1 MRFALKL
8 TQLLVITLLLN
19 MSISSSSWAVT
30 DDFER
35 ASLGTDW
42 AAHADMVIQNGKLH
56 YQGSTSGWKYPAI
69 YKGSG
74 VTNPNSAAIS
84 FSSAA
89 TDPNYAGVL
98 FVNSASATANGYLV
112 YKSGSSL
119 RLFKITNGEVPA
131 SGYQLDSKTATTD
144 VALSAGGTL
153 KVIFKSSNYSF
164 DIYVNNSLVGT
175 VTDITPGH
183 AYNLSTVYAGVIM
196 HGDPTK
202 NKDVELFTAENVS
215 TGSTDTTA
223 PNAVST
229 LAAGAVTSSTVALT
243 WTATGDDGATGT
255 ASQYDL
261 RYSTSAITAAN
272 FSSASQVSGEPTPK
286 AAGGSESYTVGGLQA
301 STKYYFAL
309 KVGDEVPNWSAIS
322 NLPSAT
328 TSASSGGSSGGG
340 LNIDWRCADVDQFNR
355 ASVGSD
361 WVADNFTI
369 LNEELATKS
378 TGTASSWNNIAVYNK
393 AGYIKTANYDAI
405 KISFKLSS
413 VSGNTLFAASAI
425 LSDITP
431 ANQNGF
437 ALYRTA
443 AEMRILSIVNGAI
456 QPTFTSVAKT
466 TTQLAAGAKLT
477 AAIRDSSNNKK
488 RVYFYINDQLDMSFV
503 VDSPLTS
510 YYAGV
515 IEYSNTGKNAIDN
528 FEVCLPGSNDA
539 SQMAMFHG
547 DNQTGTI
554 NNDVADSLAV
564 IIKNETGQVVEGVP
578 VTFSITQGRA
588 ELSVNNTSTFDG
600 KIWKECESGTKGGYA
615 TEGTDAGASGGK
627 YITTPGNIN
636 QTDTTPLTMTIYSP
650 QDLVYDLWIRYRAPD
665 NNHDRGYFKLDD
677 KDSLY
682 VRVPVSTNWAWY
694 KAGYYTISR
703 GVHTI
708 KVFVTKNPGWDWDK
722 ILLSDRIRNSSYIP
736 SGVGGSGPYFSNVSN
751 ALGVA
756 STRVRFSTDADT
768 NVVVQALGYKTD
780 GTTLLQG
787 APVNFTLNP
796 GPGPAAAMRKG
807 SAQDTLKGTPGAQ
820 MGEPI
825 QAIVVDSYGNRV
837 SGATVNFTL
846 IRGTGTLSTRQATS
860 NVNGEANTYLTLSLL
875 ETFYEIQATATGPT
889 GSALT
894 GSPLTF
900 YVKPGVPPQS
910 LEYVSGNNQEGF
922 SCDRLAAPLIVKV
935 LGKDGNPFPN
945 FPIEFAV
952 TAGNGTVSAMSP
964 ESYAAT
970 VTVSTG
976 TDGLAKVYWKTGSKA
991 GANTVEAR
999 ATGLQGT
1006 PITFSSVG
1014 KADVASSLKIVSG
1027 DKQKGPV
1034 GVKLDKPLVVKV
1046 ADKCG
1051 ENPISGFPVIFTV
1064 IQGTDAYINNSSNLN
1079 KPVTVLTGS
1088 DGTAQVIL
1096 YMGSAPNEQHLVRVT
1111 ATGLTPEQ
1119 VTFEATAG
1127 TAVAVALEY
1136 VSGNLQDTTVTHP
1149 LSKPFV
1155 VRTKGPYNTII
1166 ANHSVT
1172 FRVTK
1177 GSGNIGGQVEITTT
1191 SDNDGLARATLT
1203 VGTAAGDSVNVVEA
1217 TSTRSDNPNIQLD
1230 GSPIRFIAGG
1240 NADLPSRVERDETTN
1255 NQAAAAG
1262 ATLAKDIR
1270 VRVVDRYGNP
1280 ILNHN
1285 VTFEIQAGG
1294 GSFISGTNETT
1305 ILVVKTG
1312 KDGYAASK
1320 WKMPVALGPVRCIAT
1335 AVKEN
1340 GEGLSGNPVEFIAT
1354 SVTGDA
1360 YKMVKLVTADTLRGT
1375 AGRVLEQRL
1384 RVRVTDRNDLPK
1396 GGYFVTFMA
1405 TQGGGSVSNG
1415 VQSGTQQTVATSAD
1429 SGIAEVIWTLGTKSG
1444 IANNLVEARA
1454 AVTVNPTLVFKA
1466 TANPDAPN
1474 RLVEDKTAK
1483 DQIGKVGRP
1492 LTKPI
1497 KVQIVDQ
1504 YGNGVPAHP
1513 VVFTVQGVDSLRGNI
1528 NGLPFK
1534 EVLTDIDGNAQV
1546 EWTLGKRPGSRN
1558 NALEVTARNGNTLLT
1573 NAPYIFYATAT
1584 IDDPSLIVMVS
1595 DTAKLSLGTT
1605 RGAALSEPLR
1615 VRVTDMFKNA
1625 IANQEVVFE
1634 VTSSVEAEGGTLGGI
1649 TDKKVTLKTDSY
1661 GLASVIFY
1669 AGNKSGYK
1677 INRVEARAEFAGNKL
1692 NGSPVIFYITGRA
1705 SNASKI
1711 MSKFGNGQT
1720 GVVGKYL
1727 ADELQVIA
1735 MDQFN
1740 NPVARHPV
1748 TFRVIAGVAERGA
1761 LGADTLTTKIVET
1774 GADGIAKVTWRLG
1787 RTAGADKNMVE
1798 VTSTNG
1804 AAALEGSP
1812 QLFTAKA
1819 LPDVT
1824 DGKRSKIEAFPVE
1837 IPADGSSRSAIQ
1849 VTLKDRY
1856 DNAVSKTAVILDASG
1871 TNNIITQPMTTTDV
1885 NGQVTGYIASTKA
1898 GIKWLHA
1905 RDLNNQVVL
1914 NDSVK
1919 VTMKALAAFE
1929 IIKANTNHGDS
1940 QEGNVGTALPV
1951 PLRVYVRD
1959 RYGNPIVRFPVLFT
1973 PTQGGGQMLD
1983 GPQVMTD
1990 STGLAQARYLLG
2002 ANAGVNFIEAKAFDS
2017 STGAQLN
2024 NSPVRF
2030 TETGKKSQPS
2040 QLTKVSGEGQS
2051 AGPGQQLPDP
2061 LKVKVLDL
2069 SGQPIQGISVKFG
2082 VLLNDGNI
2090 ISTNPVKTDMYG
2102 IATATVVVGRTR
2114 GVNMYS
2120 AYLPDAPAITT
2131 VSFTATT
2138 ENGEATRLTYVSGN
2152 DQSGTVNRTLALP
2165 LCVRTED
2172 AYGNPVPN
2180 VPVNFAVIEDATV
2193 QAAGTLAGG
2202 LKASIVHSGGDG
2214 IACITFTPG
2223 TRAGLNRVQAT
2234 SAGLQPTNIVFSLY
2248 GKADYPYCMTDASK
2262 TSLRGQVNQ
2271 PMIDPIQVLVA
2282 DQYGNPAGGGIVQF
2296 VVMPQS
2302 GSLVEN
2308 AVVYSNSNGIAS
2320 VHWKLGKA
2328 GENLALA
2335 TASLPCGTP
2344 QITFRATGETNN
2356 YPILALPADQVAN
2369 ETQQLLF
2376 NVSATDGDGDQIY
2389 INAVRL
2395 PDGAVFDEP
2404 SGTRQFAWTPTTS
2417 QGRTEPYYAVFEV
2430 LDSRGGRDLDSVKIV
2445 VRNENKAPQW
2455 VSKSPLSDNTIVE
2468 YPATV
2473 EFSVQVVDP
2482 DGDQLYYTW
2491 KVDNAVA
2498 GNSASFF
2505 FDSRYYTRGYHY
2517 VTVEIFD
2524 QLTSITNT
2532 WIVDNKS
2539 AVEMKSFST
2548 AVVPYQGVQVVWET
2562 TREVDNLGFH
2572 VYRGYSESGLFS
2584 KITVELLPVSTD
2596 GKYRFLDKEAQAGQK
2611 YYYKI
2616 EDLSSS
2622 GETMMHGPVMA
2633 ELALPEKYE
2642 LSQNY
2647 PNPFNPTTQIRY
2659 QLPNADKVRIT
2670 IYNLTGQVVRTLV
2683 DAQVQAGYHITQW
2696 DGRSDQ
2702 GSAVGS
2708 GIYYYRIETKSYT
2721 MTRKMAML
2729 K

>member
-19 MSISSSSWAVT
+19 MSISSSSWAVS

-35 ASLGTDW
+35 ATLGTNW
-42 AAHADMVIQNGKLH
+42 AAHADMVILNGKLH
-56 YQGSTSGWKYPAI
+56 YQGSTSGWKYSAV

-74 VTNPNSAAIS
+74 VTNPNSVAIAY
-84 FSSAA
+84 SSAA

-112 YKSGSSL
+112 YKSGASL

-131 SGYQLDSKTATTD
+131 SGYQLDSKTATND
-144 VALSAGGTL
+144 VTLAAGGTL

-164 DIYVNNSLVGT
+164 DIYVNNNLVGT
-175 VTDITPGH
+175 VTDTTPGY
-183 AYNLSTVYAGVIM
+183 AYSLSTVYAGVMM

-215 TGSTDTTA
+215 TGTTDTTA

-229 LAAGAVTSSTVALT
+229 LAAGSATSSSVTLT
-243 WTATGDDGATGT
+243 WTATGDDAASGT
-255 ASQYDL
+255 ASQYDI
-261 RYSTSAITAAN
+261 RYSTSAITSAN
-272 FSSASQVSGEPTPK
+272 FSSATQVTGEPTPK
-286 AAGGSESYTVGGLQA
+286 AAGGSETFTVTGLQA
-301 STKYYFAL
+301 STTYYFSI
-309 KVGDEVPNWSAIS
+309 KVGDEVPNWSAVS
-322 NLPSAT
+322 NSPSAQ
-328 TSASSGGSSGGG
+328 TSASSGGTTGGG

-355 ASVGSD
+355 AAVGSE

-378 TGTASSWNNIAVYNK
+378 SGNASSWNNVAVYNK
-393 AGYIKTANYDAI
+393 SGYIKTSQYDAM

-413 VSGNTLFAASAI
+413 ISGNTLFAAPAI
-425 LSDITP
+425 LADVTP

-443 AEMRILSIVNGAI
+443 SEMRIFTIAAGVI
-456 QPTFTSVAKT
+456 QPTFTSVAKAT
-466 TTQLAAGAKLT
+466 ALLSAGAKLT
-477 AAIRDSSNNKK
+477 AAIKDTSNNKK
-488 RVYFYINDQLDMSFV
+488 RVYFYINDQLDMSFL
-503 VDSPLTS
+503 VDSPLTT

-528 FEVCLPGSNDA
+528 FEVCLPGSNEA
-539 SQMAMFHG
+539 SQMAMYHG
-547 DNQTGTI
+547 NNQTGAI
-554 NNDVADSLAV
+554 NTDAADSVAV
-564 IIKNETGQVVEGVP
+564 VIKNETGQTVEGIP
-578 VTFSITQGRA
+578 VAFSVTQGRA
-588 ELSVNNTSTFDG
+588 DLSVNNTSSFDG
-600 KIWKECESGTKGGYA
+600 KIWKECESGTKGGLA

-627 YITTPGNIN
+627 YITTPASVN
-636 QTDTTPLTMTIYSP
+636 QTGTTPLTLTIYSP
-650 QDLVYDLWIRYRAPD
+650 KDLVYDLWIRYRAPD
-665 NNHDRGYFKLDD
+665 TNHDRGFFKLDD

-682 VRVPVSTNWAWY
+682 IRVPVATSWSWY
-694 KAGYYTISR
+694 KAGYYTIKK
-703 GVHTI
+703 GVHTL

-722 ILLSDRIRNSSYIP
+722 ILLSDRVNNSSYIP
-736 SGVGGSGPYFSNVSN
+736 TGVGGTGPSFSNISN
-751 ALGVA
+751 ARGIA
-756 STRVRFSTDADT
+756 STRVHFSTDADT
-768 NVVVQALGYKTD
+768 NVIVQALGYKTD

-787 APVNFTLNP
+787 APVNFTLDPTP
-796 GPGPAAAMRKG
+796 GAAAAMKKG

-825 QAIVVDSYGNRV
+825 QAIITDSYGNRV
-837 SGATVNFTL
+837 SGTTVNFTL

-860 NVNGEANTYLTLSLL
+860 NANGEANTYLTLSLL
-875 ETFYEIQATATGPT
+875 ETFYEIQATATNT
-889 GSALT
+889 GGTALS

-900 YVKPGVPPQS
+900 YVKPGVPPQTM
-910 LEYVSGNNQEGF
+910 EYVSGNNQEGF
-922 SCDRLAAPLIVKV
+922 SCDKLATPLVVKV

-952 TAGNGTVSAMSP
+952 TAGGGTVSALSP
-964 ESYAAT
+964 ESYAST
-970 VTVSTG
+970 VTISTG
-976 TDGLAKVYWKTGSKA
+976 ADGLAKVYWKTGSKA
-991 GANTVEAR
+991 GANTLEAR

-1006 PITFSSVG
+1006 PITFSSLG
-1014 KADVASSLKIVSG
+1014 KADVAATLKIISG

-1034 GVKLDKPLVVKV
+1034 GVKLEKPLVVKV

-1051 ENPISGFPVIFTV
+1051 ENPISGFPVIFNV
-1064 IQGTDAYINNSSNLN
+1064 IQGTDAYINASSNLN

-1088 DGTAQVIL
+1088 DGTAQVTL

-1136 VSGNLQDTTVTHP
+1136 VSGNLQDTTVTRP
-1149 LSKPFV
+1149 LTKPFV

-1166 ANHSVT
+1166 SNHSVT

-1177 GSGNIGGQVEITTT
+1177 GSGNIGGLVEFTTT
-1191 SDNDGLARATLT
+1191 SDDNGLARATLT
-1203 VGTAAGDSVNVVEA
+1203 VGTAAGDSTNVVEA

-1230 GSPIRFIAGG
+1230 GSPIRFFAGAD
-1240 NADLPSRVERDETTN
+1240 ADLPSRVERDETTN
-1255 NQAAAAG
+1255 NQAVSAG
-1262 ATLAKDIR
+1262 STLAKDVR

-1280 ILNHN
+1280 IQNHN

-1294 GSFISGTNETT
+1294 GTFVSGTTEST
-1305 ILVVKTG
+1305 ILVGKTA
-1312 KDGYAASK
+1312 KDGYASAK
-1320 WKMPVALGPVRCIAT
+1320 WKMPVSLGPVRCIAT

-1340 GEGLSGNPVEFIAT
+1340 GEGLSGSPVEFIAT
-1354 SVTGDA
+1354 SITGDA
-1360 YKMVKLVTADTLRGT
+1360 YKMVKLVTADTLKGT
-1375 AGRVLEQRL
+1375 AGQPLEQRL

-1396 GGYFVTFMA
+1396 GGYYVTFMA
-1405 TQGGGSVSNG
+1405 TQGGGTVSNG
-1415 VQSGTQQTVATSAD
+1415 VQSSTQQTVATSAD

-1444 IANNLVEARA
+1444 VANNLVEARA

-1466 TANPDAPN
+1466 TANPDLPN

-1483 DQIGKVGRP
+1483 DQIGKVGRR
-1492 LTKPI
+1492 LAKPI

-1504 YGNGVPAHP
+1504 YGNGVPTHP

-1528 NGLPFK
+1528 EGLPFK

-1546 EWTLGKRPGSRN
+1546 NWTLGKRPGSRN
-1558 NALEVTARNGNTLLT
+1558 NSLEVTSRNGNTLLT

-1595 DTAKLSLGTT
+1595 DTSKLSLGTT

-1615 VRVTDMFKNA
+1615 VRVTDALKNA

-1634 VTSSVEAEGGTLGGI
+1634 VVSTVEAEGGTLGGT

-1661 GLASVIFY
+1661 GLASVVFY

-1677 INRVEARAEFAGNKL
+1677 INRVEARSEYAGNKL
-1692 NGSPVIFYITGRA
+1692 NGSPVTFFITGRA
-1705 SNASKI
+1705 SNAAKI

-1727 ADELQVIA
+1727 TDELQVIA
-1735 MDQFN
+1735 LDQFN
-1740 NPVARHPV
+1740 NPVARHPI
-1748 TFRVIAGVAERGA
+1748 TFRILAGVAEKA
-1761 LGADTLTTKIVET
+1761 VLGADTLTTKIVET

-1787 RTAGADKNMVE
+1787 RTAGTDKNMVE

-1819 LPDVT
+1819 VPDVT

-1837 IPADGSSRSAIQ
+1837 VPADGTSRAAIQ
-1849 VTLKDRY
+1849 VTLRDKY
-1856 DNAVSKTAVILDASG
+1856 DNAVSKMAVILDATG
-1871 TNNIITQPMTTTDV
+1871 TNNIISQPMTTTDV
-1885 NGQVTGYIASTKA
+1885 NGQATGYIASTKA
-1898 GIKWLHA
+1898 GVKWLHA

-1919 VTMKALAAFE
+1919 VTMKAMGAFE
-1929 IIKANTNHGDS
+1929 IIKANTNHGDA
-1940 QEGNVGTALPV
+1940 QEANVGTALPV

-1959 RYGNPIVRFPVLFT
+1959 RYGNPIVNFPVLFT

-2002 ANAGVNFIEAKAFDS
+2002 ASAGVNFIEAKAFDS
-2017 STGAQLN
+2017 ASGAPLN

-2040 QLTKVSGEGQS
+2040 QLVKKEGDGQS
-2051 AGPGQQLPDP
+2051 AAPGQQLPNP
-2061 LKVKVLDL
+2061 LRVQVLDL
-2069 SGQPIQGISVKFG
+2069 NAQPIQGVSVKFG

-2090 ISTNPVKTDMYG
+2090 ISTNPTKTDMYG
-2102 IATATVVVGRTR
+2102 YADARAVVGRTR
-2114 GVNMYS
+2114 GVNMFS
-2120 AYLPDAPAITT
+2120 AYLPDAPAIQT

-2138 ENGEATRLTYVSGN
+2138 VNGEATRLTYVSGN

-2165 LCVRTED
+2165 LSVRTED

-2180 VPVNFAVIEDATV
+2180 VPVNFAVVEDATV
-2193 QAAGTLAGG
+2193 QAVGTLSGG
-2202 LKASIVHSGGDG
+2202 VKASIVRSGADG
-2214 IACITFTPG
+2214 IASITYTPG
-2223 TRAGLNRVQAT
+2223 TRAGLNKVQAT
-2234 SAGLQPTNIVFSLY
+2234 SAGLQPTNILFSLY

-2262 TSLRGQVNQ
+2262 TGLRGQVNQ

-2282 DQYGNPAGGGIVQF
+2282 DQYGNPASGGIVQF

-2308 AVVYSNSNGIAS
+2308 AVVYSNSNGIAAI
-2320 VHWKLGKA
+2320 HWKLGKT

-2344 QITFRATGETNN
+2344 QITFRAIGETNN
-2356 YPILALPADQVAN
+2356 YPVLAMPLELLAN

-2376 NVSATDGDGDQIY
+2376 TVNATDGDGDQVY
-2389 INAVRL
+2389 VNAVRL

-2404 SGTRQFAWTPTTS
+2404 SGTHQFAWTPTTT
-2417 QGRTEPYYAVFEV
+2417 QGRTEPYYAVFEA

-2455 VSKSPLSDNTIVE
+2455 VTKSPLSDMTSVE
-2468 YPATV
+2468 YPATLTPGRWTMRLPAIRPP
-2473 EFSVQVVDP
+2473 S
-2482 DGDQLYYTW
+2482 
-2491 KVDNAVA
+2491 
-2498 GNSASFF
+2498 
-2505 FDSRYYTRGYHY
+2505 
-2517 VTVEIFD
+2517 
-2524 QLTSITNT
+2524 TSIRDTMPEGIITSAWRSLTN
-2532 WIVDNKS
+2532 
-2539 AVEMKSFST
+2539 
-2548 AVVPYQGVQVVWET
+2548 
-2562 TREVDNLGFH
+2562 
-2572 VYRGYSESGLFS
+2572 
-2584 KITVELLPVSTD
+2584 
-2596 GKYRFLDKEAQAGQK
+2596 
-2611 YYYKI
+2611 
-2616 EDLSSS
+2616 
-2622 GETMMHGPVMA
+2622 
-2633 ELALPEKYE
+2633 
-2642 LSQNY
+2642 
-2647 PNPFNPTTQIRY
+2647 
-2659 QLPNADKVRIT
+2659 
-2670 IYNLTGQVVRTLV
+2670 
-2683 DAQVQAGYHITQW
+2683 
-2696 DGRSDQ
+2696 
-2702 GSAVGS
+2702 
-2708 GIYYYRIETKSYT
+2708 
-2721 MTRKMAML
+2721 
-2729 K
+2729 